1 MQVVLYVI
9 VIPAGPTLKWQNHCV
24 VKPYLMKSSRGSA
37 VDAAVHQTVW
47 VRVFDAVTCSIGA
60 KARYEPDS
68 LCTNGPRLHTV
79 DLLLTSFPGLP
90 ISPCRTEAVSYTH
103 LTLPTK
109 A

>member
-37 VDAAVHQTVW
+37 VDAAEAGEAGVHQTVW

-60 KARYEPDS
+60 KARYKPDG

-79 DLLLTSFPGLP
+79 DLLLTSYPGLP
-90 ISPCRTEAVSYTH
+90 ISRCRTEGVRTW
-103 LTLPTK
+103 
-109 A
+109 